1 MARYD
6 WINSK
11 GAWIPDSS
19 TDLTCAQLRASWA
32 NEVLPKRIARCFETK
47 QKVKKKPKPPVS
59 IINGDVFPDTSPPV
73 VRDFARARTLGQREV
88 INVYPKK
95 PVEAKQM
102 DYPME
107 AGVGMESFIHRRLIG
122 AAGGFLSGGPTAAVA
137 GFLGGGKGGSKGA
150 RAVAA
155 VRTTGAMATRDT
167 QGTPFC
173 FPPLR
178 LDPLSGECKLFV
190 GQQEGPDPGRQAGM
204 PVFKG
209 ETGRPLE
216 YPGAMSVTRLR
227 CRKGFVLNTDNLC
240 EWGLARNSRARKW
253 RPGRK
258 PLFTGGDLNAIK
270 KAESLSE
277 KAENIFKVTNPDKK
291 AVSRSYRSNW
301 RKPLKK

>member
-6 WINSK
+6 WIDSK
-11 GAWIPDSS
+11 GAWIPDA
-19 TDLTCAQLRASWA
+19 TTGLNCAQLRASWA

-47 QKVKKKPKPPVS
+47 EKVRVERPPIQE
-59 IINGDVFPDTSPPV
+59 IIGEPAYEERVGPV
-73 VRDFARARTLGQREV
+73 IRDFARARTLGKREA

-95 PVEAKQM
+95 PAERKLMV
-102 DYPME
+102 YPMQE
-107 AGVGMESFIHRRLIG
+107 GVGMESFVHKRLIG
-122 AAGGFLSGGPTAAVA
+122 AVGGFLSGGPAGAVG
-137 GFLGGGKGGSKGA
+137 GFVSGGGGGSRGA
-150 RAVAA
+150 RSVAA
-155 VRTTGAMATRDT
+155 ARNQRTNGQLALRSA
-167 QGTPFC
+167 PAC

-178 LDPLSGECKLFV
+178 LDPLSGECKLFF
-190 GQQEGPDPGRQAGM
+190 GSQEGPDPGRAVGQPMQNGS
-204 PVFKG
+204 P
-209 ETGRPLE
+209 GRPVE

-270 KAESLSE
+270 KAESLGE
-277 KAENIFKVTNPDKK
+277 KAENIFKITNPDKK
-291 AVSRSYRSNW
+291 AVSRSYRSSW

>member
-1 MARYD
+1 MAKYD
-6 WINSK
+6 WINSE
-11 GAWIPDSS
+11 GHWIPDHHTS
-19 TDLTCAQLRASWA
+19 LNCEQLRASWA
-32 NEVLPKRIARCFETK
+32 NEVLPKRIARCFETPP
-47 QKVKKKPKPPVS
+47 KVRRKPLPPVS
-59 IINGDVFPDTSPPV
+59 IIKGDVFEDTSPPV
-73 VRDFARARTLGQREV
+73 IRDFARARTHGKREV

-95 PVEAKQM
+95 PVEAKPM
-102 DYPME
+102 LLPME
-107 AGVGMESFIHRRLIG
+107 TAPGMESFVHRRIIG
-122 AAGGFLSGGPTAAVA
+122 GIGGFISGGPSAALS
-137 GFLGGGKGGSKGA
+137 GFLGPSNGGSNGA

-155 VRTTGAMATRDT
+155 ARNGGADVGPSSPGA
-167 QGTPFC
+167 PFC

-178 LDPLSGECKLFV
+178 LDPLSGKCKLFV
-190 GQQEGPDPGRQAGM
+190 GSVEGPDPGRDAGRM
-204 PVFKG
+204 VTNGHP
-209 ETGRPLE
+209 GRPVE
-216 YPGAMSVTRLR
+216 YPGAISVQRLR

>member
-1 MARYD
+1 MAKFD
-6 WINSK
+6 WINQQGSLIK
-11 GAWIPDSS
+11 DGY
-19 TDLTCAQLRASWA
+19 TDLSCAGLRASWSS
-32 NEVLPKRIARCFETK
+32 EILPKRIARCIETP
-47 QKVKKKPKPPVS
+47 QKVRAKPKPPVS

-102 DYPME
+102 NYPME

-122 AAGGFLSGGPTAAVA
+122 AATGLFSGGPTAAVS
-137 GFLGGGKGGSKGA
+137 GFLGGGTGGSKGA

-155 VRTTGAMATRDT
+155 VRTTGATATRDT
-167 QGTPFC
+167 QGVPFC

-190 GQQEGPDPGRQAGM
+190 GSQEGPDPGRQVSQPMMNGS
-204 PVFKG
+204 P
-209 ETGRPLE
+209 GRPVE

-270 KAESLSE
+270 KAESLGE
-277 KAENIFKVTNPDKK
+277 KAENIFKATNPDKK